1 MNTMQILLIAF
12 FIYLG
17 AIGSIVGNTIGWYC
31 LGRPLVAAL
40 VVGIIL
46 GDVPTAMLVGIPL
59 QIAYLANVTPGG
71 AVAWDLS
78 YATYIGT
85 AMAITMKATVGDDS
99 ALIGLAFTGAGIGG
113 VVGGTMW
120 NVHYALDVF
129 VNRWAEKIAKAGDTK
144 KMWMPNVIGGQTIGF
159 LCRFVP
165 AVIVLFAIKTVGTSV
180 GFNIPAWFVTGIS
193 AFGSMMA
200 ALGMGIILSFLVKK
214 GVHWAIF
221 LGGFVLVTYFG
232 LSTMAVAV
240 VAAIVAVISYFVM
253 SSRNEVSTNEI
264 S

>member
-1 MNTMQILLIAF
+1 MSTLQVILIAL

-31 LGRPLVAAL
+31 LGRPLIAAF
-40 VVGIIL
+40 VVGLIM
-46 GDVPTAMLVGIPL
+46 GDVQTAMLVGIPL

-85 AMAITMKATVGDDS
+85 AMAIALKGTVGDTS
-99 ALIGLAFTGAGIGG
+99 ALIGLAFTGAGVGG

-129 VNRWAEKIAKAGDTK
+129 VNRWANKIAEAGDTK
-144 KMWMPNVIGGQTIGF
+144 KMWMPNIIGGQAIGF

-165 AVIVLFAIKTVGTSV
+165 AVIVLSAIRVAGTA
-180 GFNIPAWFVTGIS
+180 GGIAIPGWFVTGIS

-232 LSTMAVAV
+232 MSTMAVAV
-240 VAAIVAVISYFVM
+240 IAAIVAVIYYYVISK
-253 SSRNEVSTNEI
+253 REEVA
-264 S
+264 

>member
-1 MNTMQILLIAF
+1 MNTLQVILIAL

-17 AIGSIVGNTIGWYC
+17 AIGSLVGNTIGWYC
-31 LGRPLVAAL
+31 LGRPLIASL
-40 VVGIIL
+40 VVGVIL

-85 AMAITMKATVGDDS
+85 AMAIALKGTVGDEA

-129 VNRWAEKIAKAGDTK
+129 VNRWANKIAESGEAK
-144 KMWMPNVIGGQTIGF
+144 KMWMPNMIGGGAIGF

-165 AVIVLFAIKTVGTSV
+165 AVVVLTAISAAGAATGI
-180 GFNIPAWFVTGIS
+180 NIPAWFVTGIS

-221 LGGFVLVTYFG
+221 MAGFVLVTYFG

-240 VAAIVAVISYFVM
+240 IATIVAFIYYAIM
-253 SSRNEVSTNEI
+253 SQREEAY
-264 S
+264 